1 MVDITSVLYALPPGA
16 QRELLDFAEFLAKK
30 YNADWPERADWQT
43 MGEQPLSTV
52 WDNKDD
58 DVYAELLSR

>member
-1 MVDITSVLYALPPGA
+1 MADIATVLYMLPPGA

-30 YNADWPERADWQT
+30 YNADWSERADWQA
-43 MGEQPLSTV
+43 MGEQSLSTV

-58 DVYAELLSR
+58 DIYANLLSK